1 MSSTSINT
9 GSNKQNILKY
19 LNISKNEVTTKEIAI
34 IRLDL
39 EMYKISDN
47 DLLDQEDFEILAGE
61 SSSFSVPGTFEI
73 EFPEKGETLNIF
85 LPYNINLIKTENFS
99 SSSKELVITYEPGD
113 VIFNAYI
120 KKVETNIDILNSLFE
135 NRIKYLRG
143 HIGKQLEAVWS
154 QLNSTTNY
162 RSHHLQ
168 LILAQLYARR
178 IDGEDVQIR
187 HTPNQDYKKS
197 DAINTKESSHL
208 FNLGAQSFNY
218 GYTNDAL
225 IASVFKDRKNKLTFD
240 QTHPDEL
247 NSILTQNDIKKI
259 MSPSALGYRLDDD
272 MQKIKPGM
280 VEHYTDLENII
291 AGRYDE
297 LVNKKNNL

>member
-1 MSSTSINT
+1 MSTSINA

-34 IRLDL
+34 VRLDL

-85 LPYNINLIKTENFS
+85 LPYNVNLIKTENFS
-99 SSSKELVITYEPGD
+99 STSKELVITYDVGD
-113 VIFNAYI
+113 VIFNAFI
-120 KKVETNIDILNSLFE
+120 KKVETNIDILNSLIE
-135 NRIKYLRG
+135 NRVKYLRG
-143 HIGKQLEAVWS
+143 HLGKQLEAIWG

-162 RSHHLQ
+162 RSHHLL
-168 LILAQLYARR
+168 LIISQLYARR
-178 IDGEDVQIR
+178 INGEDVQIR
-187 HTPNQDYKKS
+187 NTPDQDYKKS

-225 IASVFKDRKNKLTFD
+225 ISSVFKDRKTKLTFD
-240 QTHPDEL
+240 QSHPEEL
-247 NSILTQNDIKKI
+247 NSVLTQNDIKKLI
-259 MSPSALGYRLDDD
+259 SPSALGYKLDNE
-272 MQKIKPGM
+272 MEKMKPGM
-280 VEHYTDLENII
+280 VAQYTDLENII

-297 LVNKKNNL
+297 LINKKNNL

>member
-1 MSSTSINT
+1 MSIQA
-9 GSNKQNILKY
+9 GSNKKNILKY
-19 LNISKNEVTTKEIAI
+19 LDVTKNEVTTKEKAI
-34 IRLDL
+34 VRLSL

-47 DLLDQEDFEILAGE
+47 DLLDQEDFELLAGE

-85 LPYNINLIKTENFS
+85 LPYNVNLIKTEDFVSN
-99 SSSKELVITYEPGD
+99 SKELVIMYEPGD

-135 NRIKYLRG
+135 NRVKYLRG
-143 HIGKQLEAVWS
+143 HLAKQLEAIWG
-154 QLNSTTNY
+154 QIIPTTNY

-168 LILAQLYARR
+168 LIMSLLYARR
-178 IDGEDVQIR
+178 VNGENLLIR
-187 HTPNQDYKKS
+187 HTPLQDYSKA

-225 IASVFKDRKNKLTFD
+225 ISSVIKDRRNKITFD
-240 QTHPDEL
+240 ESHPDSL
-247 NSILTQNDIKKI
+247 NSILTQNDIQKI
-259 MSPSALGYRLDDD
+259 EAPSALGYKLDKD
-272 MQKIKPGM
+272 MSKIKPGM
-280 VEHYTDLENII
+280 VNQYSDLENII

-297 LVNKKNNL
+297 LVNKKNNPQI